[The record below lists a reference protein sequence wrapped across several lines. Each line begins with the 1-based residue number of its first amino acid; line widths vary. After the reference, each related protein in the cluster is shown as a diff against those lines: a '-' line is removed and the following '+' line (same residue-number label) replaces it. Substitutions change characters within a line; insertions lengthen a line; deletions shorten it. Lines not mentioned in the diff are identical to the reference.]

1 VTALP
6 APLIEARLR
15 GRLGAFA
22 LDVDLCAPSSGVT
35 ALFGPS
41 GCGKTTLLRCL
52 AGLCRL
58 DGTVRFK
65 NEVWQDER
73 RFEPPHR
80 RPVGYVFQEP
90 SLFAHLSV
98 RGNLTFGLKRTTAA
112 RTLAFEQAVDL
123 LDLGPLLDRSTH
135 KLSGGERQRVA
146 IGRALLVQP
155 ELLLM
160 DEPVSSLD
168 VESRAEI
175 IDRLERINRTLAT
188 PVIYVSHDPVEVARF
203 ADRVLAMRAG
213 RIVSA
218 SETPTA
224 SGGLAEAG
232 AIAAL
237 EALSAEEVRRLA
249 LAALMAGLAA
259 NGSD

>member
-1 VTALP
+1 MTAPP
-6 APLIEARLR
+6 APLIETRLR
-15 GRLGAFA
+15 GRLGAFE
-22 LDVDLCAPSSGVT
+22 LDIDLRAPASGVT
-35 ALFGPS
+35 ALVGPS

-52 AGLCRL
+52 SGLCRL
-58 DGTVRFK
+58 EGTVRFK
-65 NEVWQDER
+65 DEVWQDGR

-98 RGNLTFGLKRTTAA
+98 RGNLTFGLKRSKAV
-112 RTLAFEQAVDL
+112 RTLAFDQAVEL
-123 LDLGPLLDRSTH
+123 LALEPLLDRSTD

-218 SETPTA
+218 GRTPA
-224 SGGLAEAG
+224 DSLGEA
-232 AIAAL
+232 AAAATL
-237 EALSAEEVRRLA
+237 DSLSADEVRRLA
-249 LAALMAGLAA
+249 LAALMAGLPT
-259 NGSD
+259 NGGR